1 MRGRQMMPAF
11 RAVLDDNDL
20 QALLAYLHT
29 L

>member
-1 MRGRQMMPAF
+1 MMPAF

-20 QALLAYLHT
+20 QELLAYLHT